1 MFQSFSLQWSLHF
14 VISYDVQEEESWKLY
29 KQLTGIVYVY
39 SELQIK
45 LQCYRI
51 TKNKRNYTFV
61 LESDIAIKYFTLYL
75 NSILRVMG

>member
-14 VISYDVQEEESWKLY
+14 VISYDVQEKESWKLY

-39 SELQIK
+39 S
-45 LQCYRI
+45 YRT
-51 TKNKRNYTFV
+51 TKNNRNYTFV

-75 NSILRVMG
+75 NNILRVMG